1 MFGVVLT
8 PEHDPASLDHWASLL
23 AGFPGHVPYCCCG
36 PIPDWWEGFKVWRDA
51 TVLPQDAARVIVVP
65 DGEQSIVTFTHPE
78 DACYVFGPDHE
89 SNTHLHPGA
98 PTVSIP
104 SDGAHLYSHHAG
116 AIVLYD
122 RLFKTI

>member
-1 MFGVVLT
+1 VFGVVLT
-8 PEHDPASLDHWASLL
+8 PEHDPASIDLWASLL

-36 PIPDWWEGFKVWRDA
+36 PIPDWWAGFKVWRDA
-51 TVLPQDAARVIVVP
+51 TLLPAGANVVHVVP
-65 DGEQSIVTFTHPE
+65 TGEESILQFSHPE

-89 SNTHLHPGA
+89 SMVHHHAG
-98 PTVSIP
+98 PTVFIP

-122 RLFKTI
+122 RLLKSS